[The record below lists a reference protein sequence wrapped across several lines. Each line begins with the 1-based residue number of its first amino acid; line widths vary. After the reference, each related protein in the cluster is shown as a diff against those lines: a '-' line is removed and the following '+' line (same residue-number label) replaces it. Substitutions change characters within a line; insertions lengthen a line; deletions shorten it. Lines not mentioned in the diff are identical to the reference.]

1 MSMYEDRYQGR
12 RKNFHI
18 RQTIYTVLGI
28 FFIIGLFGAAMVF
41 PGYYSRFYD
50 QNTLNHI
57 SFSDVNVTTY
67 EASYNSFVEK
77 LHAIARAW
85 QENTG
90 MRAIRTNELEETANR
105 TELTRIVKKE
115 LDKLYKLAVLDKQMN
130 PKEKRLVH
138 CERYTIYETKESGGM
153 KGISL
158 WKLVY
163 ETSKRTVSFYLDEEY
178 HKIYYIVIHYK
189 ETKTVFDVSSAS
201 QTKDGYTKVG
211 GTIENCWPLI
221 MEYYDISSYQE
232 GTVNS
237 WINDEQTIAVVE
249 FDERYQINF
258 LCKGTNSIEFQD
270 YRLGLP
276 LDKMIQF

>member
-1 MSMYEDRYQGR
+1 MSRYREKYHDR
-12 RKNFHI
+12 RKNLHF
-18 RQTIYTVLGI
+18 RQTIYTVMGI
-28 FFIIGLFGAAMVF
+28 FFIIALFGAAMVF

-50 QNTLNHI
+50 QNTLNHT

-67 EASYNSFVEK
+67 ETSYNSFVEK

-85 QENTG
+85 QEDTG
-90 MRAIRTNELEETANR
+90 MRAVRTNELEETANR

-115 LDKLYKLAVLDKQMN
+115 LDKLYKLAVLEKEMN
-130 PKEKRLVH
+130 PKEKRLVQW
-138 CERYTIYETKESGGM
+138 ERYTIYETKESGGM

-163 ETSKRTVSFYLDEEY
+163 ETSKRTVTIYLDEEY
-178 HKIYYIVIHYK
+178 HKIYYMEILYK
-189 ETKTVFDVSSAS
+189 ETKTVFDVSAV
-201 QTKDGYTKVG
+201 QTKDGYSGGG

-221 MEYYDISSYQE
+221 MVYYDISSYQE

-237 WINDEQTIAVVE
+237 WINDGQTAAVVE
-249 FDERYQINF
+249 FDEKYQISF
-258 LCKGTNSIEFQD
+258 LCEGINSIEFQD
-270 YRLGLP
+270 FRLGLP